1 VLYLLSH
8 SSATLKLVF
17 FFMVFSS
24 LYQLNSS
31 IFQENPG
38 LKVMLWQIE
47 MVANSLFK
55 NGDVL
60 FDSSDL

>member
-1 VLYLLSH
+1 
-8 SSATLKLVF
+8 
-17 FFMVFSS
+17 
-24 LYQLNSS
+24 
-31 IFQENPG
+31 
-38 LKVMLWQIE
+38 MLWQIE